1 MSTPTKAA
9 QPKREL
15 FDAWNSSS
23 TGHQVS
29 PSLLAGSTAW
39 RESRSLKLGVQFGAG
54 GSGGKRVSDSVG
66 AGSENFG
73 RDGRKA
79 NGSWMAGAAGLRERG
94 QKSIQEAMKAGIK
107 KKVDGHDKLFKGKR
121 EKAKVDVLE
130 RLSATGTGKELDDTP
145 PPGGQSRNDEDD
157 DDRSLGRCKKMFD
170 GLCFYINGSTAPAVS
185 DHKLKHLLCERGG
198 RISIALRR
206 RGITHVILGKT
217 NSSGGCGGGLAA
229 MKIQKEVSRV
239 GGKGLKFV
247 GVEWWVHGFPFIVSF
262 AGNCMIVRSN

>member
-39 RESRSLKLGVQFGAG
+39 RESRSLKLGAQFGAG
-54 GSGGKRVSDSVG
+54 GSGGKRISDSVG

-79 NGSWMAGAAGLRERG
+79 TGSWMAGAAGLREMG
-94 QKSIQEAMKAGIK
+94 QKSIQEAMRAGIT
-107 KKVDGHDKLFKGKR
+107 KKVDGRDKCVESKMV
-121 EKAKVDVLE
+121 KAKVEAVE
-130 RLSATGTGKELDDTP
+130 RLSATGTGEELDNTP
-145 PPGGQSRNDEDD
+145 PPGGQSKKDDGDD
-157 DDRSLGRCKKMFD
+157 DPSLGKCRKMFD

-185 DHKLKHLLCERGG
+185 DHKLKHLLCERGA

-206 RGITHVILGKT
+206 RGITHVILGK
-217 NSSGGCGGGLAA
+217 NNGSGGCGGGLAA
-229 MKIQKEVSRV
+229 TKIQKEVSRV

-247 GVEWWVHGFPFIVSF
+247 SVEWWVLLY
-262 AGNCMIVRSN
+262 